1 MLYTPHLYGSG
12 HTESRL
18 PRRAAIFA
26 RGGKAFELYYVRL
39 HHPRQTEGGLT
50 RRTRLD
56 RGGQWTFVFWR
67 QVCQAGS
74 TEWRKNSLKNN

>member
-39 HHPRQTEGGLT
+39 SSPSNRRQADV
-50 RRTRLD
+50 RR
-56 RGGQWTFVFWR
+56 V
-67 QVCQAGS
+67 S
-74 TEWRKNSLKNN
+74 PPSI